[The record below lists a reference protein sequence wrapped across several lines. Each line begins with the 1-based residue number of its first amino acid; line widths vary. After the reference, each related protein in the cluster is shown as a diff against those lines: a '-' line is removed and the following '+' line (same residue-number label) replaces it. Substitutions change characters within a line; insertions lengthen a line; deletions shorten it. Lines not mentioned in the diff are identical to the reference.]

1 MINARCLCAFSI
13 LSLILSLIQSLIEQ
27 SARALI
33 WSSEINWQMGL
44 LSQSRMFIASFA
56 MLLIRVVR
64 LLLRLKYNESNFF
77 FFFFFFV
84 LIRCVWYRRHT
95 EFLEVVIRN
104 CLARI
109 NCTEYLIEREVI
121 KMLWPFC
128 SILHDIC
135 DLKHHH
141 HINFIIRIRIHVNS
155 QREFRNVKNPISGFN
170 KTTIYI
176 YILAIGH
183 SRKMRPNPKCQI
195 TNNNKTEA
203 NFNLIR
209 RI

>member
-1 MINARCLCAFSI
+1 MINARCLCAFSF
-13 LSLILSLIQSLIEQ
+13 LSLIQSLIER

-33 WSSEINWQMGL
+33 WFSEINWQMGL

-64 LLLRLKYNESNFF
+64 LLLRLKYNESNVFF
-77 FFFFFFV
+77 LFYSFCFFFFFFV
-84 LIRCVWYRRHT
+84 LIRCVWYRRYT
-95 EFLEVVIRN
+95 EFLEAVIRN

-135 DLKHHH
+135 DLKYHHR
-141 HINFIIRIRIHVNS
+141 INFIIRIRIHVNS
-155 QREFRNVKNPISGFN
+155 HREIRNVKNPISGFN

-176 YILAIGH
+176 YILLLAIH
-183 SRKMRPNPKCQI
+183 AKCVRI
-195 TNNNKTEA
+195 LNVKL
-203 NFNLIR
+203 LIIIR
-209 RI
+209 LKPISI